1 MADFKTFTFQKSG
14 ISKIFGDLK
23 IVAFQNRE
31 FESWIQDFGW
41 FQDFGFPMCWIQDF
55 GWLQDFLAFQNT
67 DFKILGHLKIL
78 ALKNHKFKSFAD
90 FKILAF

>member
-31 FESWIQDFGW
+31 FES
-41 FQDFGFPMCWIQDF
+41 WIQDF